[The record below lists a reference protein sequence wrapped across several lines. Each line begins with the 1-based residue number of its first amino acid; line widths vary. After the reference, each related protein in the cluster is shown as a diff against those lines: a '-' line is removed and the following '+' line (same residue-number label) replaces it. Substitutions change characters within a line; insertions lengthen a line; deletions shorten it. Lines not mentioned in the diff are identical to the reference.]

1 VREPLQVVEG
11 ELILRA
17 WDRTAGIS
25 QTSAS
30 FSSLDELY
38 AYCLAASEPQL
49 IDRIVIHGHDDL
61 DQPRILTFAFQSITV
76 SPRPV

>member
-1 VREPLQVVEG
+1 MRKPLQVIEG
-11 ELILRA
+11 DLILRA
-17 WDRTAGIS
+17 WDRTADIS
-25 QTSAS
+25 QTSAR

-61 DQPRILTFAFQSITV
+61 DQPRILSFVFQEITV
-76 SPRPV
+76 SPRPE